1 MACMT
6 IGQKVK
12 QRIAAFPDGIIF
24 TISDFGLDPSN
35 DQALAKMLSR
45 MNASGK
51 LSKIS
56 KGKYYKP
63 KETPLGI
70 IKPADHEI
78 MKDLI
83 EKEGKLIGYVT
94 GPQAFASMGLTTQI
108 SSSIVIGSRKYRR
121 PIQRGE
127 YKISFLQQ
135 DNIITKDNINLL
147 RILDAIKMIRDIPA
161 VSPDAACKGI
171 TSLIQGLSPKSR
183 KELELLSLSYTSYVR
198 ALLGAILEYSGYSST
213 VIRNS
218 INGLTSYKLPISESV
233 LPNKSNWNIY
243 EPSRQ

>member
-1 MACMT
+1 MT
-6 IGQKVK
+6 IGEKVK

-70 IKPADHEI
+70 IKPADYEI

-171 TSLIQGLSPKSR
+171 TSIIQGLSPKSR

-198 ALLGAILEYSGYSST
+198 ALLGAILEYNGYSST